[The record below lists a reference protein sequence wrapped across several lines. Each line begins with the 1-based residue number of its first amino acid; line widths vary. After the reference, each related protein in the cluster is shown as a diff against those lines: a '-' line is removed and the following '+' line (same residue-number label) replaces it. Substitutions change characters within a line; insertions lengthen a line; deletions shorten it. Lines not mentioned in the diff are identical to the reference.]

1 MKVTSYYPVIMTND
15 VAATARFYQ
24 AHFEFTPLFMSD
36 WYVHLQLAGDPAVN
50 LAVLDGRHET
60 IPAPARGQVVGGM
73 LLNFE
78 VDDPDAI
85 HDRLAAAGLPILL
98 ALRNEDFGQRHFITS
113 DPNGVLI
120 DIVKPIPPSAEFAAS
135 YEAGALPS

>member
-15 VAATARFYQ
+15 VAATASFYQ
-24 AHFEFTPLFMSD
+24 AHFGFTPLFTSD
-36 WYVHLQLAGDPAVN
+36 WYVHLQLADDPAVN

-60 IPAPARGQVVGGM
+60 IPEPARGQVVGGM

-85 HDRLAAAGLPILL
+85 HDRLAAAGLQILL
-98 ALRNEDFGQRHFITS
+98 APRNEDFGQRHFITS

-135 YEAGALPS
+135 YEAGALPN

>member
-1 MKVTSYYPVIMTND
+1 MKTNSYYPVLMTHD
-15 VAATARFYQ
+15 VAGTSAFYVK
-24 AHFEFTPLFMSD
+24 HFAMRPLFEAD

-60 IPAPARGQVVGGM
+60 IPASARGQVVRGM

-85 HDRLAAAGLPILL
+85 HDRLAAAGLPSLL